1 MLFHVEVRRHNM
13 PNTTIWTGVLLILLG
28 VSSYVGSG
36 AQSYTAL
43 IPAAFGLILLPLGL
57 VAKRKETARRDAMH
71 AAAAIGL
78 IALLG
83 SVSGFVNLFKLLRG
97 SEVARPAAVISQSIM
112 FLISAVFVGL
122 AVQSFIEARQKK
134 KE

>member
-1 MLFHVEVRRHNM
+1 M

-28 VSSYVGSG
+28 VGSYVGSG

-43 IPAAFGLILLPLGL
+43 IPAAFGLIFLPLGL
-57 VAKRKETARRDAMH
+57 IAKRKEGARRDAMH

-83 SVSGFVNLFKLLRG
+83 SVSGFIQLLKMLAG
-97 SEVARPAAVISQSIM
+97 HEIARPAAAISQTIM
-112 FLISAVFVGL
+112 FVISAVFMGL
-122 AVQSFIEARQKK
+122 AVQTFIEARRKK